1 MGTEDRPIR
10 ILLVEDD
17 VALSTITSDFLEL
30 HGFEVSVES
39 NGSDAAKAFSSN
51 TYDLCI
57 LDVML
62 PGLDGFLLAKK
73 IRKVDESVPVVFLT
87 ARSMPEDRIEG
98 FKSGCD
104 DYILKPFSAEEL
116 ILRIRAILKRCN
128 LIQGHVKTNSFIK
141 IGKYQF
147 DERNMTLTLDDDIQT
162 LTRRE
167 AELLKYFA
175 QRQNQLLPRDE
186 VLKAVWGTDDY
197 FIGRS
202 MDVFITRLRKRLK
215 GDSTIGITNIHGS
228 GFKLEVKENEI

>member
-1 MGTEDRPIR
+1 MAIGDRSIR

-17 VALSTITSDFLEL
+17 IALSTITSDFLEL
-30 HGFEVSVES
+30 HGFDVTVES
-39 NGSDAAKAFSSN
+39 NGNDAAITFTSKSF
-51 TYDLCI
+51 DLCI

-62 PGLDGFLLAKK
+62 PGLDGFLLARK
-73 IRKVDESVPVVFLT
+73 IRKINEEVPVVFLT

-128 LIQGHVKTNSFIK
+128 FNQSYVKANSPIK
-141 IGKYQF
+141 IGQYLF
-147 DERNMTLTLDDDIQT
+147 DERNLTLSIDDEIQT

-175 QRQNQLLPRDE
+175 ERQNQLLPRDE
-186 VLKAVWGTDDY
+186 VLNAVWGTDDY

-215 GDSTIGITNIHGS
+215 GDASIGIVNIHGS
-228 GFKLEVKENEI
+228 GFKLEVKENET